1 MVRKHWYLRMMIL
14 LSLIQSRWQF
24 ERQSNPQRLAVPEWV
39 WCGLQALALCMGCT
53 RRRVLRNGIQSHL
66 WQDSRGGVILQGS
79 WLFSLF
85 VEVNDFY
92 DIQAINGGCCVY
104 PSSGDADVF
113 GVGGVL
119 A

>member
-1 MVRKHWYLRMMIL
+1 MAGQSGWCDSSGFMV
-14 LSLIQSRWQF
+14 
-24 ERQSNPQRLAVPEWV
+24 
-39 WCGLQALALCMGCT
+39 
-53 RRRVLRNGIQSHL
+53 
-66 WQDSRGGVILQGS
+66 
-79 WLFSLF
+79 FSLF

>member
-1 MVRKHWYLRMMIL
+1 MV
-14 LSLIQSRWQF
+14 
-24 ERQSNPQRLAVPEWV
+24 
-39 WCGLQALALCMGCT
+39 
-53 RRRVLRNGIQSHL
+53 
-66 WQDSRGGVILQGS
+66 
-79 WLFSLF
+79 FSLF